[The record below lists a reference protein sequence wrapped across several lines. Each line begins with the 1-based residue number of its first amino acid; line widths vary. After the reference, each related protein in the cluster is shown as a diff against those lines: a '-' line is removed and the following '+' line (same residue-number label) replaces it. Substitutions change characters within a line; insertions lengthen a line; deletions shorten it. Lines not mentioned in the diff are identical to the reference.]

1 MSEQNKPFVV
11 TDRRKFT
18 LDGTP
23 RPDADREPEEEHIEE
38 SAAASTP
45 AAPDPARAAN
55 TPLEFPSA
63 QGAQPAASQAAPTP
77 EPPAPTADSEPPDL
91 PPPPTA
97 QEMDQVNAAYQQT
110 SERLETAV
118 RATNPG
124 MERPPE
130 MNFSQLV
137 QSVYM
142 TAILQLGGGAEPG
155 QAPRVDLMGARQSID
170 MLAVLAE
177 KTKGNLA
184 ADEQQLLDSALFEL
198 RMAFLEV
205 TQALARSAAARQP
218 GGQGAPGAPGGPGN
232 PGRPTIV
239 R

>member
-1 MSEQNKPFVV
+1 MAEQNKPFVV
-11 TDRRKFT
+11 TDRRKFS

-23 RPDADREPEEEHIEE
+23 RPDADREPEAEEHAE
-38 SAAASTP
+38 SAAAEPVASKP
-45 AAPDPARAAN
+45 PI
-55 TPLEFPSA
+55 EFPSA
-63 QGAQPAASQAAPTP
+63 APSEPQPSVSAANEATEPAAT
-77 EPPAPTADSEPPDL
+77 EPADM

-97 QEMDQVNAAYQQT
+97 AEMDQVNAAYQQT

-130 MNFSQLV
+130 MNFGQLV

-142 TAILQLGGGAEPG
+142 TTILQLGGGTEPG

-170 MLAVLAE
+170 MLAVLAD
-177 KTKGNLA
+177 KTKGNLTA
-184 ADEQQLLDSALFEL
+184 EEQRLLDSALFEV

-205 TQALARSAAARQP
+205 TQALARSSAAR
-218 GGQGAPGAPGGPGN
+218 APGGGAPDA